1 MEMKNGSHIM
11 DVFDEQICEKMEA
24 DNRKRFYIAPQKV
37 LWQSG
42 SVTNSQALVEN
53 RASQITIEPKNGCV
67 LAQHGRKIA
76 PVLLDFGVEPRRH

>member
-1 MEMKNGSHIM
+1 MEMKNGSHIT

-24 DNRKRFYIAPQKV
+24 DDRKRFYIAPQKV

-53 RASQITIEPKNGCV
+53 RA
-67 LAQHGRKIA
+67 A
-76 PVLLDFGVEPRRH
+76 